1 MKNFKTF
8 EKKSIWQICQNLTIH
23 TNNYFLW
30 ISITEEE
37 ASCMKISYPTLF
49 QSTTSRLYL
58 LLCAIR
64 AKYNS
69 NLSLIL

>member
-8 EKKSIWQICQNLTIH
+8 EKMSIWQICQNLTIH
-23 TNNYFLW
+23 TNKYFQW

-37 ASCMKISYPTLF
+37 ASSMKFSHPTLF

-64 AKYNS
+64 AKYNW
-69 NLSLIL
+69 N